1 VGGAAGPGAAVT
13 RQTWTALVSALVF
26 VGLAVLLVVIPVP
39 FVTWGPGDTRDT
51 LGAAGGAG
59 SEPIIQVRDITT
71 YPTTGRLDM
80 TVVSVT
86 PADAR
91 LSLPQALLAYW
102 LPHRDALPR
111 DSVYTPG
118 KSAEEVES
126 EDADMMSTA
135 QDDAVVAALRADDQP
150 VTEMPAVYSVTV
162 GGPAHQ
168 KLLPGD
174 LVVSVDG
181 VATPDQKAVTRA
193 IRSHRPGEQIAFV
206 VIRQRVRTDVTV
218 ATVESNTEEN
228 VPVVGVTLGTGYRY
242 APQISFDIGQRI
254 GGPSAGLVFAL
265 AIYDKITPG
274 GLLAGTHVAGT
285 GSITPDGEVGGIGG
299 IQEKIAGADEAG
311 ADVFL
316 VPAPNCDDLAGVR
329 TDMTLVRVATLE
341 DAVSALT
348 TLEQPGGRDRVPRC

>member
-1 VGGAAGPGAAVT
+1 MT

-39 FVTWGPGDTRDT
+39 YVTWGPGSTHDA
-51 LGAAGGAG
+51 LGAADQ
-59 SEPIIQVRDITT
+59 EPMIKVRGIDT
-71 YPTTGRLDM
+71 YPTSGRLDM
-80 TVVSVT
+80 TVVTVT
-86 PADAR
+86 QADAR

-111 DSVYTPG
+111 DAVYERG
-118 KSAEEVES
+118 KSAQQVES

-135 QDDAVVAALRADDQP
+135 QDDAVVAALRADNQP

-168 KLLPGD
+168 LLLPGD

-181 VATPDQKAVTRA
+181 VATPDEAAVRKQIRA
-193 IRSHRPGEQIAFV
+193 HRPGDQITFV
-206 VIRQRVRTDVTV
+206 VVRQRVETTVTV
-218 ATVESNTEEN
+218 ATVESATEKN
-228 VPVVGVTLGTGYRY
+228 VPMVGITLGGGYRY
-242 APQISFDIGQRI
+242 APEISFDLGQQI

-274 GLLAGTHVAGT
+274 ALLAGRHVAGT
-285 GSITPDGEVGGIGG
+285 GSITPSGDVGGIGG
-299 IQEKIAGADEAG
+299 IQEKIAGAENAG

-316 VPAPNCDDLAGVR
+316 VPAPNCGDLAGVR
-329 TDMTLVRVATLE
+329 TDMALVKVATLR
-341 DAVSALT
+341 DAVTALQ
-348 TLEQPGGRDRVPRC
+348 TLQQPGGADRLPRC